1 MRLTTKGRYAV
12 TALLD
17 LAIHHEDGAVALA
30 DISARQC
37 ISLAYLEQ
45 LFARLRRA
53 GLVVSTRGPG
63 GGYSLAS
70 DPYTVSVRRIIDA
83 IDEGIDATRC
93 GGNMNCAQDQVCLTH
108 FLWDDLSA
116 LIRTFLDE
124 RTLGELAC
132 QPHVREV
139 AGRQR
144 RRVEVAFPE
153 APARSSGARHDA

>member
-17 LAIHHEDGAVALA
+17 LAIHHDEGAVALA
-30 DISARQC
+30 DISARQG
-37 ISLAYLEQ
+37 ISLSYLEQ

-63 GGYSLAS
+63 GGYCLAS
-70 DPYTVSVRRIIDA
+70 HPDAVSVRQVIDA

-93 GGNMNCAQDQVCLTH
+93 GGDMNCAGDQRCLTH
-108 FLWDDLSA
+108 FLWEDLSQ

-124 RTLGELAC
+124 RTLGELAR

-144 RRVEVAFPE
+144 QRVTVTFSGE
-153 APARSSGARHDA
+153 PA

>member
-1 MRLTTKGRYAV
+1 M

-17 LAIHHEDGAVALA
+17 LAIHHEQGAVALA
-30 DISARQC
+30 DISARQG
-37 ISLAYLEQ
+37 ISLSYLEQ

-63 GGYSLAS
+63 GGYCLAS
-70 DPYTVSVRRIIDA
+70 DPDTVSVRQVIDA

-93 GGNMNCAQDQVCLTH
+93 GGDMNCAGDQRCLTH
-108 FLWDDLSA
+108 FLWEDLSE
-116 LIRTFLDE
+116 LIRTFLE
-124 RTLGELAC
+124 QRTLGELAR

-144 RRVEVAFPE
+144 QRVSVPFTGE
-153 APARSSGARHDA
+153 AV